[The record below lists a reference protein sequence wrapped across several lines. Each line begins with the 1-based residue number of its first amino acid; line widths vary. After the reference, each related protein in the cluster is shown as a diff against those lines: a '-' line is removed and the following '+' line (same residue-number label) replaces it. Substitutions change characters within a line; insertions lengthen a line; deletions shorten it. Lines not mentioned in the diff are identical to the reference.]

1 MIPVAESKLTRAT
14 NIYCGST
21 NVFTLDLSTTG
32 DKYLD
37 FTRAPDIDGYSYIGY
52 VMRSSSY
59 KLCPVGIG
67 NDRAYYTIK
76 SAGTSASLYMTP
88 LYAKI

>member
-21 NVFTLDLSTTG
+21 KVFTIDLSTTG

-37 FTRAPDIDGYSYIGY
+37 FTQPSDIDGYSLIGY
-52 VMRSSSY
+52 VLRSSSY
-59 KLCPVGIG
+59 KLCPVGVGG
-67 NDRAYYTIK
+67 NRAYYTVK
-76 SAGTSASLYMTP
+76 SVGTTTSLYITP